1 MKPRLR
7 RLVVPALLAAMIPAT
22 AALAQTQNQPPA
34 RSAGPS
40 REALAPEA
48 LARLQDGRM
57 AMIKESLK
65 LNEAQ
70 LKLWAPVEAQMRAS
84 FADRQKAREARR
96 QTRQQGVARPS
107 LPDRLDRASQRMAER
122 AERIKA
128 FAEAIRPL
136 YASLTDDQ
144 KAVAGV
150 VLRQGRGLGG
160 FGGRRWAMERS
171 PTGAEHK

>member
-1 MKPRLR
+1 MKTRLSKFI
-7 RLVVPALLAAMIPAT
+7 VPAVLAITIPA
-22 AALAQTQNQPPA
+22 AAVLAQTQGQGQPPA
-34 RSAGPS
+34 RAAGPS
-40 REALAPEA
+40 ADA

-57 AMIKESLK
+57 GMIKESLK

-84 FADRQKAREARR
+84 FVARQQARSERR
-96 QTRQQGVARPS
+96 ERRQQGAAATRPS

-122 AERIKA
+122 ADRMKA
-128 FAEAIRPL
+128 YAEVIRPF

-150 VLRQGRGLGG
+150 VLRQGAG
-160 FGGRRWAMERS
+160 FGGRHGHRWTMHRG
-171 PTGAEHK
+171 PRAEQR